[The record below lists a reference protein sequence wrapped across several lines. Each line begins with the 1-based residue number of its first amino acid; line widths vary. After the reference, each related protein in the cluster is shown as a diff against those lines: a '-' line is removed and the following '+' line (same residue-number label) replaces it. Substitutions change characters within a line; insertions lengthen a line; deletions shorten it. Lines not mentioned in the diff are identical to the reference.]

1 MASRDEMKEVRDY
14 LRTQMKLIKNDP
26 YLAPVSAN
34 VSARIVKWNKNEHSV
49 LICVRDTSKDETPYN
64 SPYCRWIWTHTW
76 GGGNA
81 CLWKWDIWKE
91 LNDVVCNML
100 HPDRIPF

>member
-26 YLAPVSAN
+26 YLASVSAN
-34 VSARIVKWNKNEHSV
+34 VSARIVKWNESEHSV

-64 SPYCRWIWTHTW
+64 SAYCRWIWTHTW
-76 GGGNA
+76 SSRNT
-81 CLWKWDIWKE
+81 CFWKWDIWQE

-100 HPDRIPF
+100 HPSRIPF